1 MLIANFHL
9 GGQPSY
15 EAIFSMGDTSA
26 ATTQPKKLEGDQ
38 LAEQRLKGL
47 AMHEEV
53 NIKKKSE
60 NYAVQLR
67 KDRR

>member
-1 MLIANFHL
+1 
-9 GGQPSY
+9 
-15 EAIFSMGDTSA
+15 MGDSSA
-26 ATTQPKKLEGDQ
+26 SQAKSKKLEGDQ

>member
-1 MLIANFHL
+1 
-9 GGQPSY
+9 
-15 EAIFSMGDTSA
+15 MGDTSA
-26 ATTQPKKLEGDQ
+26 TTVQPKKLEGDQ